1 MTLRARARSLSVAS
15 SVVLV
20 LLTGGEAHAKKIALE
35 AAVGSCVA
43 MPGEVYAR
51 VSTLLTARG
60 HTVDVVDAAAIDTP
74 AEIGAYD
81 AVVFGAGAFSCA
93 WDWDGFDG
101 VLSAYVNGGGGL
113 VVTGWG
119 AYYMAENTKAQT
131 YPGLEAVLPIT
142 KGTDY
147 FGAGGTIGVVA
158 GHPITTGV
166 ADFANPDYISYGA
179 GMKPGAT
186 ALLTHNATNVGA
198 AWTVGTGRSVYLGPT
213 YLANWGNYANEAL
226 LDGSSTNA
234 QELFLRS
241 VEWAAFHIAA
251 PVIELAP
258 SPLAVG
264 SANVGAKASATLT
277 IRNGGTVDLDVT
289 TLTFSGANAA
299 EFTTAQVLPFTV
311 APAAS
316 KLVTIDFTPTAE
328 GARTAKLVVSGN
340 AKSAEVDLTGTGT
353 IAPDGGADAGTD
365 AGDDAGDDAGV
376 TPNEDAGE
384 EPGVEPG
391 VDASTTPGTT
401 SDGGMTTSP
410 DEGDDGGC
418 ACRVGATSASP
429 AAGGVAGLLF
439 GLLALRRR
447 SRRHG

>member
-15 SVVLV
+15 SVVL
-20 LLTGGEAHAKKIALE
+20 LLLNGREAHAKKIALE

-51 VSTLLTARG
+51 VATLLTARG
-60 HTVDVVDAAAIDTP
+60 HTVNVVDASAIDTP

-101 VLSAYVNGGGGL
+101 VLSTYVNGGGGL

-119 AYYMAENTKAQT
+119 AYYMADNTKAQT

-142 KGTDY
+142 KGTD
-147 FGAGGTIGVVA
+147 FFSAGGTIGVVA
-158 GHPITTGV
+158 GHPITVGV
-166 ADFANPDYISYGA
+166 ADFANPDYINYGA
-179 GMKPGAT
+179 GVKPGAT

-213 YLANWGNYANEAL
+213 YLANWANYDNEAL

-251 PVIELAP
+251 PVIELIP

-264 SANVGAKASATLT
+264 SANVGGKASATLT

-289 TLTFSGANAA
+289 TLTFAGANAA
-299 EFTTAQVLPFTV
+299 EFTTAQVVPFTV
-311 APAAS
+311 APAAT

-353 IAPDGGADAGTD
+353 TTPDGGADAGAD
-365 AGDDAGDDAGV
+365 AGGDGGV
-376 TPNEDAGE
+376 TPDEDGGA

-391 VDASTTPGTT
+391 TGAGGTPGAT
-401 SDGGMTTSP
+401 SDGGATTTSN
-410 DEGDDGGC
+410 EGDEGGC

-429 AAGGVAGLLF
+429 AAGGIAGLLI